1 MSLIMLLWF
10 LSLIYP
16 FIVHLVLIMHF
27 VFTFHELGVFVW
39 TEEDR
44 LVIKFFCLLVAM
56 KKVSLCFSCL
66 LCSFLL
72 NFRHFLDLGFHHAL
86 ERIEARLLSLFP
98 QTALL
103 KMVKYCLSSLTFHV
117 YFSINLVYPRYI

>member
-39 TEEDR
+39 REEDR
-44 LVIKFFCLLVAM
+44 FGNYFFL
-56 KKVSLCFSCL
+56 FISCYEKGEFM
-66 LCSFLL
+66 FLL
-72 NFRHFLDLGFHHAL
+72 PIFVHSCSILAIFRSRVSPCVR
-86 ERIEARLLSLFP
+86 EE
-98 QTALL
+98 
-103 KMVKYCLSSLTFHV
+103 SS
-117 YFSINLVYPRYI
+117 